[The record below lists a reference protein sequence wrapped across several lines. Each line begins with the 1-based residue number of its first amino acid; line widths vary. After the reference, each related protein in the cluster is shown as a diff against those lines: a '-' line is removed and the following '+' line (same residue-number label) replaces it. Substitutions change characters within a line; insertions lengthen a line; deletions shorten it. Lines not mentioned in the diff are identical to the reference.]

1 MFLATELTSAIV
13 SQPST
18 LPLVPQIAD
27 AVSVPV
33 IAAGGIADGRGIAAA
48 FALGA
53 AGAQLGTAY
62 LLCPEAATPPL
73 YRDALRHA
81 RGDATLMTNVF
92 SGRPG
97 RILVNRLALSLGP
110 ILDAPLDFPLPMGEL
125 QLLRAKAEQQGSTDF
140 TPFWSGQAAPMAKEM
155 PAKALTVK
163 LATEALERFDQ
174 LGGLSK
180 SGPSP
185 LAVI

>member
-1 MFLATELTSAIV
+1 
-13 SQPST
+13 
-18 LPLVPQIAD
+18 
-27 AVSVPV
+27 
-33 IAAGGIADGRGIAAA
+33 
-48 FALGA
+48 
-53 AGAQLGTAY
+53 
-62 LLCPEAATPPL
+62 
-73 YRDALRHA
+73 
-81 RGDATLMTNVF
+81 MTNVF

-174 LGGLSK
+174 LGILSR

-185 LAVI
+185 LTVI